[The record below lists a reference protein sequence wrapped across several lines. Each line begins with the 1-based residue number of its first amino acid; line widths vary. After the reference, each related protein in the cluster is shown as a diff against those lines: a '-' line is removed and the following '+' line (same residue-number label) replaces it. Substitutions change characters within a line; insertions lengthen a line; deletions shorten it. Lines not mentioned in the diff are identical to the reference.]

1 MKISTQLKLV
11 SVITVGALFIAIV
24 ICSWKLMILNQNFKS
39 NQQMQTSLNQL
50 ARMQSTMLSVSRLD
64 VMSPDITKSLQD
76 GDAQIADAQSQLSE
90 VLAAEQSEKSR
101 HY

>member
-1 MKISTQLKLV
+1 
-11 SVITVGALFIAIV
+11 
-24 ICSWKLMILNQNFKS
+24 MILNQNFKS